1 MGRNTRDM
9 TSGSILS
16 QIVAF
21 ALPLMA
27 GMLFQQLYNTFD
39 TWCVG
44 NFVGKNSFS
53 AVGTVGSI
61 INMLIGFANGF
72 STGAGV
78 VISQYFGAQDKE
90 KVEKSVHTFVAFMIL
105 LSIILTVVGVAMT
118 PLMVKLVKSPEPV
131 AREQR
136 IYLTIYFSGISAL
149 LLYSMGASI
158 FRAVGNSRL
167 PFIFLVVSAFL
178 NIIMDLVFVVV
189 LKKGTAGVAVATVIA
204 QALSSV
210 MVLTALSRN
219 TGVVRLR
226 LSKLKIDWKILSRII
241 FIGLP
246 SALQLALTSFSNVFV
261 QSYINHFGADV
272 MGGWTSF
279 NKVDQLMFLPMQ
291 CMGLAAMTFV
301 GQNYGAKNIRRARK
315 GANTAL
321 LAAMTTSALF
331 LIPIEIMA
339 PRIVEFFIGQEEALV
354 IGYGTLFLRML
365 MPFQVLCCFNQ
376 VYSNSLRGIGRS
388 KEPMF
393 VMLFSFVFARQ
404 VYLFVMS
411 RYISNTLIPIAL
423 GYPFGWVLCCCII
436 TTTYIIS
443 FRKEEKRL
451 DQERSMGTGD
461 ERVIEEGST
470 IES

>member
-9 TSGSILS
+9 TKGPILAH
-16 QIVAF
+16 IVTF

-78 VISQYFGAQDKE
+78 VISQFFGAQDK
-90 KVEKSVHTFVAFMIL
+90 KNVEKSVHTFVSFMIL
-105 LSIILTVVGVAMT
+105 LSLILTVVGVAMT
-118 PLMVKLVKSPEPV
+118 PLMVRLVKSPPEV
-131 AREQR
+131 AVEQR

-167 PFIFLVVSAFL
+167 PFIFLVVSSLL

-189 LKKGTAGVAVATVIA
+189 LKKGTAGVAVATVVA
-204 QALSSV
+204 QAISTM
-210 MVLTALSRN
+210 MVLTALTRSR
-219 TGVVRLR
+219 TQVKLDWR
-226 LSKLKIDWKILSRII
+226 KLKIDWKILKRII
-241 FIGLP
+241 FIGFP
-246 SALQLALTSFSNVFV
+246 SAIQLALTSFSNVFV
-261 QSYINHFGADV
+261 QSYINYFGADV
-272 MGGWTSF
+272 MGGWTAY
-279 NKVDQLMFLPMQ
+279 NKVDQLLFLPMQ

-301 GQNYGAKNIRRARK
+301 GQNYGAKDIRRARK
-315 GANTAL
+315 GADTAL
-321 LAAMTTSALF
+321 AAAFSTSVLL

-339 PRIVEFFIGQEEALV
+339 PHVVEFFIGKEEALV
-354 IGYGTLFLRML
+354 ISYGTLFLRML
-365 MPFQVLCCFNQ
+365 MPFQVFCTFNQ
-376 VYSNSLRGIGRS
+376 VYANALRGIGRS

-393 VMLFSFVFARQ
+393 VMLFSFVLARQ
-404 VYLFVMS
+404 IYLFVMS

-423 GYPFGWVLCCCII
+423 GYPFGWVLCCTII
-436 TTTYIIS
+436 TSTYVIS
-443 FRKEEKRL
+443 FKKEERRL
-451 DQERSMGTGD
+451 NQERSTTTGLS
-461 ERVIEEGST
+461 RVMEDGVT
-470 IES
+470 RES